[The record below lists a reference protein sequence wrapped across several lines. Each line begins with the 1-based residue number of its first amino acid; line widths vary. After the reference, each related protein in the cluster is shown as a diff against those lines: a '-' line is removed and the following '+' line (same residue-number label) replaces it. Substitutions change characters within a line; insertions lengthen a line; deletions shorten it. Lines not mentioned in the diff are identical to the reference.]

1 MITGPITCTKRV
13 AHHNPAVTSNP
24 VSNHV
29 IVCGLRHV
37 GLRLIEQL
45 HGAGEQVVVIDD
57 HHDLRLT
64 RLVRDWDIR
73 LIEGS
78 ARRLDTLLRAS
89 VETAAALVCAEN
101 EDLENL
107 DVALLARRIRPDLRV
122 VLHLTNPAVG
132 RALTR
137 VTGPAPCSTSQL
149 WPRPALSK
157 RAWLA
162 GGIGFPSRAKTS
174 GSSNCRPRLT
184 ARSDRWRLAWLRSR
198 SSQRAAAR
206 C

>member
-1 MITGPITCTKRV
+1 M
-13 AHHNPAVTSNP
+13 ND
-24 VSNHV
+24 HV

-57 HHDLRLT
+57 HHDVRLT
-64 RLVRDWDIR
+64 RLVRDWGVR

-78 ARRLDTLLRAS
+78 ARRPDTLLRAG

-137 VTGPAPCSTSQL
+137 VTGPGTVLDVPTLAAPSFVEACLARRRHRLSIAGQDFGVVEL
-149 WPRPALSK
+149 PA
-157 RAWLA
+157 AA
-162 GGIGFPSRAKTS
+162 DGTI
-174 GSSNCRPRLT
+174 
-184 ARSDRWRLAWLRSR
+184 RSMAPAWLRSR